1 MRATRTTFPPG
12 GIQPVCCRARVTRSM
27 RSHSSAPATRS
38 AVPRGIAMTRHCSFA
53 REEFDFC
60 LRAIERGWR
69 IRYRGD
75 IAVRHQGLPRP
86 PRHLVRL
93 TLVLFRAQPALHRA
107 QMGCWVVWTAAGI
120 AYYLIRG
127 ARNGVLRQTLRALP
141 AAIQLSCG
149 VAVQC
154 HSPAARRYL
163 LRNDTAYRGR
173 WISTLW
179 HACQDGFCSAQ
190 PMYVENGTMGQVA

>member
-1 MRATRTTFPPG
+1 MLPTL
-12 GIQPVCCRARVTRSM
+12 PV
-27 RSHSSAPATRS
+27 
-38 AVPRGIAMTRHCSFA
+38 
-53 REEFDFC
+53 REPDELSRPVGFNG
-60 LRAIERGWR
+60 AAERGTTSHHIAGAVGPPDDEYDVDVVILSLDR
-69 IRYRGD
+69 AEETIAAIRS
-75 IAVRHQGLPRP
+75 V
-86 PRHLVRL
+86 
-93 TLVLFRAQPALHRA
+93 RAQTGVSRHVFIVDQGSRPENLARLAAEVAGRQDVTLLALDRNH
-107 QMGCWVVWTAAGI
+107 GVAG
-120 AYYLIRG
+120 G
-127 ARNGVLRQTLRALP
+127 RNGVLRQTLRALP

-190 PMYVENGTMGQVA
+190 PILRRIHWYDGPSGVRPRTIG